1 MDIALWG
8 RGAEGLN
15 GSQDCLRLLF
25 REGSSKLKLTSAFFF
40 FTKEPLFL
48 NLEEVDVTVTV

>member
-25 REGSSKLKLTSAFFF
+25 REGSSKLKLTSALF
-40 FTKEPLFL
+40 FTKESLYL